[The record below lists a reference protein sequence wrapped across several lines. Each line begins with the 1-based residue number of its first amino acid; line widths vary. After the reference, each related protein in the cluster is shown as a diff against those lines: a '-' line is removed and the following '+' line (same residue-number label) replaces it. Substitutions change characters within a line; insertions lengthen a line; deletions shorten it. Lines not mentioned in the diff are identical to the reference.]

1 MNDDEDRRIKAGTI
15 VRTADPAVARTA
27 CRSSSALSRSTT
39 VTPRF
44 VGVWNASTSYG
55 IDNLNRFTG
64 REIAGASNTK
74 ANRSTGD
81 AGVWSSDTISPW
93 SAAWSPKWYC
103 LQVLFERERWP
114 RGAYHR
120 ARLMHLQSH
129 LNEFICHFNRP
140 SPRHTGF
147 GSLFE
152 IAFRPRPI
160 SHSLL
165 TQPGIETKAAAIDRR
180 SSSCRIFGFWLL
192 DHRPGEFVAPVRTRE
207 FARLCVFHVLTTG
220 STNGGYN

>member
-15 VRTADPAVARTA
+15 VRTADPGVARTA
-27 CRSSSALSRSTT
+27 CRSSSALLRSTT

-103 LQVLFERERWP
+103 LQVLFERERW
-114 RGAYHR
+114 A
-120 ARLMHLQSH
+120 ARRLPQSAAHAPSKPSQRICLPLQSP
-129 LNEFICHFNRP
+129 LSSPYRLRFTVRDRVPTQTHFTQSLDTAGHRDQSGCNR
-140 SPRHTGF
+140 
-147 GSLFE
+147 
-152 IAFRPRPI
+152 
-160 SHSLL
+160 
-165 TQPGIETKAAAIDRR
+165 
-180 SSSCRIFGFWLL
+180 
-192 DHRPGEFVAPVRTRE
+192 
-207 FARLCVFHVLTTG
+207 
-220 STNGGYN
+220 